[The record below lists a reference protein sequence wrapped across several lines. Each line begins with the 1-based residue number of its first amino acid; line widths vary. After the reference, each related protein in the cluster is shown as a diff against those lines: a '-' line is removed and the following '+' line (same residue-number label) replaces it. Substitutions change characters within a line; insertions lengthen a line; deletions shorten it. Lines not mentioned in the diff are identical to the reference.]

1 MGEYTYGQRAVG
13 LDFEPCINPQL
24 ARAKQLFAEIIDLSV
39 AHRSLT
45 SSHEAARLFSIAI
58 TEAQGAHMW
67 MEKAIIWSDVQLRKS
82 V

>member
-1 MGEYTYGQRAVG
+1 MGEHTYGQKSVG
-13 LDFEPCINPQL
+13 LSFEPCINPQL
-24 ARAKQLFAEIIDLSV
+24 ARGKELFAEIIDLCV
-39 AHRSLT
+39 AHKSLT

-67 MEKAIIWSDVQLRKS
+67 MEKAIMWSDIQLRKH